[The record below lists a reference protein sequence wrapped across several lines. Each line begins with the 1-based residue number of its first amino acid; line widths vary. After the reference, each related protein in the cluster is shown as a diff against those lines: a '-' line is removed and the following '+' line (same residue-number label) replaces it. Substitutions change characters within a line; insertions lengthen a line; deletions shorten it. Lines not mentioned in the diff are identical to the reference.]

1 MRTTRH
7 KSPSVAIIGT
17 EGAGKTVLTAVLAKR
32 LGDPAGGMFLNAKG
46 PKTLKHVEKV
56 WSTLQGG
63 DWPEGNPAGELF
75 ELRWKLEIEGNYV
88 CDVRFIE
95 SAGQDIRLLFE
106 GEQFEDAPTPE
117 LKGLAE
123 YCGQADIIIFLINLG
138 DFIGNKQS
146 LAKAS
151 NEAAI
156 KAAMDTLSEC
166 KEPKRF
172 CIVITQA
179 DLFHGEL
186 ERLGNWS
193 SVLKVHL
200 GNLHGAYVHSG
211 KAKVFPVSA
220 VSDTAVRDHGD
231 GRMVR
236 VPKQDFGSN
245 GLDELIGWLRTNT
258 QDAAKEFRERP
269 VFSQPAI
276 YQSDT
281 ELQPPGAFAPAGPK
295 SRVASSIAPIVTS
308 AICLF
313 LLPHFCKRTV
323 PVTVPGVPTLLERM
337 LGITPAATTYT
348 YETVNW
354 IIIIVIAIILS
365 IIALFIVRSIED
377 DS

>member
-1 MRTTRH
+1 
-7 KSPSVAIIGT
+7 
-17 EGAGKTVLTAVLAKR
+17 LTAVLAKR

-75 ELRWKLEIEGNYV
+75 ELRWKLEIDGYYV

-106 GEQFEDAPTPE
+106 GEQFENAPTPE
-117 LKGLAE
+117 LKSLAE
-123 YCGQADIIIFLINLG
+123 YCGQADIVIFLVNLG
-138 DFIGNKQS
+138 DFIGNKHS

-166 KEPKRF
+166 NEPKRF

-186 ERLGNWS
+186 ERLGDWS

-220 VSDTAVRDHGD
+220 VSDTVVRDDGN

-236 VPKQDFGSN
+236 VPKPDFGSE
-245 GLDELIGWLRTNT
+245 GLDELIGWLKTNT
-258 QDAAKEFRERP
+258 QRVAKKLRERP
-269 VFSQPAI
+269 MASQTVTHQPDA
-276 YQSDT
+276 
-281 ELQPPGAFAPAGPK
+281 EPQPPATFVPAGPK
-295 SRVASSIAPIVTS
+295 SRVASSIAPIATS
-308 AICLF
+308 ALCLF
-313 LLPHFCKRTV
+313 VLPNFCTRTK
-323 PVTVPGVPTLLERM
+323 TVQVSGEPTIWDRIF
-337 LGITPAATTYT
+337 GTTPASTPYS
-348 YETVNW
+348 YEVANW
-354 IIIIVIAIILS
+354 ILIIVTAIVLSVIAF
-365 IIALFIVRSIED
+365 FIVRGIED

>member
-1 MRTTRH
+1 M
-7 KSPSVAIIGT
+7 AIIGT

-75 ELRWKLEIEGNYV
+75 ELRWKLEIEGHYV

-123 YCGQADIIIFLINLG
+123 YCRQADIIIFLINLG

-166 KEPKRF
+166 KEPKNF

-186 ERLGNWS
+186 ERLGDWS

-220 VSDTAVRDHGD
+220 VSDTAVRDDGD

-236 VPKQDFGSN
+236 VPKPDFGSD
-245 GLDELIGWLRTNT
+245 GLDDLIGWLRTNT
-258 QDAAKEFRERP
+258 QRVAKKFRERP

-276 YQSDT
+276 YQPDT
-281 ELQPPGAFAPAGPK
+281 ELQPPGAFVSAGPK
-295 SRVASSIAPIVTS
+295 SRVLSPIAPIITS
-308 AICLF
+308 ALCLF
-313 LLPHFCKRTV
+313 VLPHFITRTK
-323 PVTVPGVPTLLERM
+323 PFKTPGTPTILETI
-337 LGITPAATTYT
+337 LGITPDPVIHHDEVA
-348 YETVNW
+348 NW
-354 IIIIVIAIILS
+354 IPIIIIAVILSVIAY
-365 IIALFIVRSIED
+365 AMARDIED
-377 DS
+377 GIR